1 MKVDS
6 FESLSE
12 KAHDML
18 GIIEPLDRPVQK
30 KLDNDHN

>member
-12 KAHDML
+12 EAPDML

-30 KLDNDHN
+30 KLDYDHN